1 MWNREM
7 GIDTGYSSWLCGLG
21 WWISEVKNRRIKL
34 WAGGKSSHS
43 DGPRLGTQQSQRWL
57 WPQQVFFAKRSA
69 EVYSSG
75 SPRSK
80 IRSAL
85 RAEWT
90 RTKAFKKSMHN
101 KPTNKERKYGKF
113 TLQGNIAHNWMLQSK
128 NRKIKVQRE
137 ATSSSSGCL
146 SSLGTQQLQRWLWP
160 QQVFFAKVL
169 LKFTV
174 VALLGAKSDPHWGRN
189 GREPKRSKNPC
200 TINLRIKRGSMGNSL
215 CKET

>member
-1 MWNREM
+1 MNIGSQEPQNQAVSRRK
-7 GIDTGYSSWLCGLG
+7 IKPL
-21 WWISEVKNRRIKL
+21 WWPKTRDPTVAEVVVAS
-34 WAGGKSSHS
+34 AGVFCKS
-43 DGPRLGTQQSQRWL
+43 
-57 WPQQVFFAKRSA
+57 SA

-146 SSLGTQQLQRWLWP
+146 SSLGTQQSQRWLWP

-200 TINLRIKRGSMGNSL
+200 TTNLRIKRGSMGNSL